1 MNKSELNEART
12 NPDFLNYLEE
22 TRVKSIEQK
31 DISAMYE
38 TLDSMLILGL
48 DEEKMNSL
56 YENILKLAF
65 ERVEEIINSNK
76 KLKLQEDELLYVR
89 AFFEHAVE
97 KWSTKNF
104 KGASELVF
112 VLANIIEDE
121 VLEKSL
127 NTILIVLSKQTN
139 LDDFFDNEVDLQ
151 KDPTDEKYGY
161 FITNFKFDQDK
172 YLEDNKD
179 TLKKLY
185 KKYQPLL
192 DA

>member
-12 NPDFLNYLEE
+12 NPDFLKYLEE
-22 TRVKSIEQK
+22 TRVNSIEQNN
-31 DISAMYE
+31 ISAMYE
-38 TLDSMLILGL
+38 TLDSMLVLGL
-48 DEEKMNSL
+48 DEEKINSL
-56 YENILKLAF
+56 YENILKLSF
-65 ERVEEIINSNK
+65 ERVEELINNK
-76 KLKLQEDELLYVR
+76 KLKLAEDELLYVR

-97 KWSTKNF
+97 KWSMGNF

-112 VLANIIEDE
+112 VLANIIDDE

-127 NTILIVLSKQTN
+127 NILLIALSKQAT
-139 LDDFFDNEVDLQ
+139 LDDFFDNQVDYQ
-151 KDPTDEKYGY
+151 KDPSDEKYGY

-172 YLEDNKD
+172 YLEDNKAV
-179 TLKKLY
+179 LKKLY